1 VLPTAASIKQ
11 LLQAVSASQP
21 VILMID
27 KNQNNGKQHGHQ
39 SIVDHTTAV
48 TGSNVCPA
56 KA

>member
-39 SIVDHTTAV
+39 SIVDHTAV